1 LSTYYRTSRTLIR
14 LDSLLS
20 ILQISFGTPV
30 AVVIDI
36 ARNVALA
43 ALRILVVKY
52 PGVAEDLKKF
62 VEGMKE
68 EVLLIKLG
76 KDIELYFSLVLHF
89 M

>member
-1 LSTYYRTSRTLIR
+1 MIR

-20 ILQISFGTPV
+20 IVQISFGTPV
-30 AVVIDI
+30 AVVVIDI
-36 ARNVALA
+36 ARNVALL

-52 PGVAEDLKKF
+52 PGVAENLKKF
-62 VEGMKE
+62 IEGMKE
-68 EVLLIKLG
+68 EVLLTKLG